1 MTVATTGRPI
11 AATGSGDPAPA
22 DRPDRGAATPGVAA
36 ASRPPSPARWP
47 ARRPRPVLGVRAGQ
61 IVAAQVA
68 VALVG
73 AALGRGVLATAGAV
87 LVAVLL
93 LSVAWVRLRGRWL
106 FEWLGTATG
115 HLTRRRVLA
124 PSTDPAALLALVAPD
139 ASVHGTELAGDL
151 TAVVG
156 DPEGLTVLLELTDPG
171 GLLGDGERHLPTPA
185 ALLPPAGPDAPP
197 VRIQLLLAGAPAPVP
212 GAGGSQVA
220 TSYRQL
226 TEGRVPGYERAVL
239 AVRALR
245 VDGWSD
251 EELRRALAGAL
262 RKVVRR
268 LAPVTARPLGEEAAL
283 RVLGELAHHDGGQ
296 PARESWR
303 ALRLGGLVQSTHR
316 LRRWPDPRTEG
327 GRRLVPRL
335 LGLPA
340 TAITVLLSAGPHGGD
355 PARPRGGDPASL
367 ELSVRL
373 AAGTPGDLSV
383 AEQAL
388 RRLVHGLGGAVRR
401 LDGDQLP
408 GLTGTLPLARAGGG
422 VSAVAGPLDAV
433 ELPLGTAGLMIGL
446 NRHGLPVTLRLFRPE
461 ATRIVLVG
469 GVRVAQLVA
478 VRAMALGARIVVQTA
493 RPRAWEPFVR
503 GVGVPGGAIVMVPP
517 GRPVGGAGSPLRP
530 LLLVVDAGPV
540 AADPTPEPGWQATL
554 VVRDELTTADADAL
568 ARADLAVLQPLDA
581 AEATVAGTALGLGG
595 SAQWLTRIREDMV
608 AVVNR
613 RALRWALVA
622 PTLVEAQLIGPPT
635 RR

>member
-1 MTVATTGRPI
+1 
-11 AATGSGDPAPA
+11 
-22 DRPDRGAATPGVAA
+22 
-36 ASRPPSPARWP
+36 
-47 ARRPRPVLGVRAGQ
+47 
-61 IVAAQVA
+61 
-68 VALVG
+68 
-73 AALGRGVLATAGAV
+73 
-87 LVAVLL
+87 
-93 LSVAWVRLRGRWL
+93 
-106 FEWLGTATG
+106 
-115 HLTRRRVLA
+115 
-124 PSTDPAALLALVAPD
+124 
-139 ASVHGTELAGDL
+139 
-151 TAVVG
+151 
-156 DPEGLTVLLELTDPG
+156 
-171 GLLGDGERHLPTPA
+171 
-185 ALLPPAGPDAPP
+185 
-197 VRIQLLLAGAPAPVP
+197 
-212 GAGGSQVA
+212 VA

-251 EELRRALAGAL
+251 EELRRALSGAL

-268 LAPVTARPLGEEAAL
+268 LAPVTARPLGEEATL

-303 ALRLGGLVQSTHR
+303 AIRLGGLVQSTHR

-340 TAITVLLSAGPHGGD
+340 TAITVVLGAG
-355 PARPRGGDPASL
+355 PRGGAPASVPV

-388 RRLVHGLGGAVRR
+388 RRLVHGLGGEVRR

-408 GLTGTLPLARAGGG
+408 GLTGTLPLARAGAGG
-422 VSAVAGPLDAV
+422 STATAPLDAV
-433 ELPLGTAGLMIGL
+433 ELPLGTAGLMIGA
-446 NRHGLPVTLRLFRPE
+446 NRHGLPVTVRLFRPE

-469 GVRVAQLVA
+469 GVRAAQLIA
-478 VRAMALGARIVVQTA
+478 LRAMALGTRVVVQTA

-503 GVGVPGGAIVMVPP
+503 GVGVPGGAIAMVPP
-517 GRPVGGAGSPLRP
+517 GRPAGGAVGSPLHP
-530 LLLVVDAGPV
+530 LLLVLDAGPV
-540 AADPTPEPGWQATL
+540 AVDPTPGPGWQATL
-554 VVRDELTTADADAL
+554 VVREELTTADADTL
-568 ARADLAVLQPLDA
+568 ARSDLAVLQPLDPTEA
-581 AEATVAGTALGLGG
+581 AVAGDALGLGG

-613 RALRWALVA
+613 RALRWALIT
-622 PTLVEAQLIGPPT
+622 PTPVEAQLIGPPT
-635 RR
+635 RRWPGPREVPAVGRA